1 MTNLKITT
9 FLCFNLNVGLVGQLR
24 LLAKFELGHPL
35 LNPAMLAKFDLRRCF
50 AIISD
55 VGHQTSLQ

>member
-1 MTNLKITT
+1 
-9 FLCFNLNVGLVGQLR
+9 LNVGLVDQLR

-35 LNPAMLAKFDLRRCF
+35 LNPAMLAKFDLQRCF